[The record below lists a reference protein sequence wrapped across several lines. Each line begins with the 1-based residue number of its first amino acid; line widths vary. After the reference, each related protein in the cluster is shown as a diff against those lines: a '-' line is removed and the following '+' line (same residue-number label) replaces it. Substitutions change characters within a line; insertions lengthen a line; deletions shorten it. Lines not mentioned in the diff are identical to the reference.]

1 MDIFVQTYIML
12 NIILFG
18 KPGSGKGTQAEFIKE
33 KYELVHISTGDLFRQ
48 NIKNQTNLGKL
59 AQKYMING
67 DLVPDNVTIGML
79 KAEIDSN
86 NNSNGYLFDGFP
98 RTVDQAISLDNY
110 LYGKKLKI
118 DLTIS
123 IDVKD
128 EILIER
134 ILNRGLTSGRE
145 DDQDK
150 IKIKNRFDEYNSK
163 TSFLEQ
169 YYKNQNKFK
178 IIDGYGNIE
187 EVTKRLYN
195 EIDEFIF

>member
-1 MDIFVQTYIML
+1 MDIFVQIYTML

-48 NIKNQTNLGKL
+48 NIKNQTELGKL
-59 AQKYMING
+59 AQKYMNNG
-67 DLVPDNVTIGML
+67 DLVPDTVTIGML
-79 KAEIDSN
+79 KSEVESN
-86 NNSNGYLFDGFP
+86 INANGFLFDGFP
-98 RTVDQAISLDNY
+98 RTVDQAVSLDKF
-110 LYGKKLKI
+110 LDKKNLRI
-118 DLTIS
+118 DLTIA
-123 IDVKD
+123 IDVKE

-134 ILNRGLTSGRE
+134 ILNRGLTSGRK

-163 TSFLEQ
+163 TSLLED
-169 YYKNQNKFK
+169 YYKNQNKYK

-187 EVTKRLYN
+187 EITKRLYN
-195 EIDEFIF
+195 QIDQFI

>member
-1 MDIFVQTYIML
+1 LDIFVQIYTML

-48 NIKNQTNLGKL
+48 NIKNQTELGKL
-59 AQKYMING
+59 AQKYMNNG
-67 DLVPDNVTIGML
+67 DLVPDTVTIGML
-79 KAEIDSN
+79 KSEVESN
-86 NNSNGYLFDGFP
+86 INANGFLFDGFP
-98 RTVDQAISLDNY
+98 RTVDQAVSLDKF
-110 LYGKKLKI
+110 LDKKNLRI
-118 DLTIS
+118 DLTIA
-123 IDVKD
+123 IDVKE

-134 ILNRGLTSGRE
+134 ILNRGLTSGRK

-163 TSFLEQ
+163 TSLLED
-169 YYKNQNKFK
+169 YYKNQNKYK

-187 EVTKRLYN
+187 EITKRLYN
-195 EIDEFIF
+195 QIDQFI

>member
-1 MDIFVQTYIML
+1 ML

-33 KYELVHISTGDLFRQ
+33 KYKLVHISTGEIFRK
-48 NIKNQTNLGKL
+48 NIKNKTDLGKL
-59 AQKYMING
+59 AQKYMNNG

-79 KAEIDSN
+79 KTEVDSN
-86 NNSNGYLFDGFP
+86 INSKGFLFDGFP

-110 LYGKKLKI
+110 LQKKKLKI
-118 DLTIS
+118 DLTIA

-128 EILIER
+128 DILIER
-134 ILNRGLTSGRE
+134 ILNRGLTSGRK
-145 DDQDK
+145 DDQDE

-163 TSFLEQ
+163 TSFLEE

-178 IIDGYGNIE
+178 IVDGFGKIDEI
-187 EVTKRLYN
+187 TKRLYN
-195 EIDEFIF
+195 EIEEFIK

>member
-1 MDIFVQTYIML
+1 MDIFVQIYTML

-48 NIKNQTNLGKL
+48 NIKNQTELGKL
-59 AQKYMING
+59 AQKYMNNG
-67 DLVPDNVTIGML
+67 DLVPDTVTIGML
-79 KAEIDSN
+79 KSEVESN
-86 NNSNGYLFDGFP
+86 INANGFLFDGFP
-98 RTVDQAISLDNY
+98 RTVDQAVSLDKF
-110 LYGKKLKI
+110 LDKKNLRI
-118 DLTIS
+118 DLTIA
-123 IDVKD
+123 IDVKE

-134 ILNRGLTSGRE
+134 ILNRGLTSGRK

-163 TSFLEQ
+163 TSLLED

-187 EVTKRLYN
+187 EITKRLYSQ
-195 EIDEFIF
+195 IDEFI

>member
-59 AQKYMING
+59 AQNYIING
-67 DLVPDNVTIGML
+67 DLVPDNVTVGML

>member
-1 MDIFVQTYIML
+1 LDIFVQIYTML

-48 NIKNQTNLGKL
+48 NIKNQTELGKL
-59 AQKYMING
+59 AQKYMNNG
-67 DLVPDNVTIGML
+67 DLVPDTVTIGML
-79 KAEIDSN
+79 KSEVESN
-86 NNSNGYLFDGFP
+86 INANGFLFDGFP
-98 RTVDQAISLDNY
+98 RTVDQAVSLDKF
-110 LYGKKLKI
+110 LDKKNLRI
-118 DLTIS
+118 DLTIA
-123 IDVKD
+123 IDVKE

-134 ILNRGLTSGRE
+134 ILNRGLTSGRK

-163 TSFLEQ
+163 TSLLED

-178 IIDGYGNIE
+178 IIDGYGDIKE
-187 EVTKRLYN
+187 ITKRLYSQ
-195 EIDEFIF
+195 IDEFI

>member
-1 MDIFVQTYIML
+1 MDIFVQIYTML

-48 NIKNQTNLGKL
+48 NIKNQTELGKL
-59 AQKYMING
+59 AQKYMNNG
-67 DLVPDNVTIGML
+67 DLVPDTVTIEML
-79 KAEIDSN
+79 KSEVESN
-86 NNSNGYLFDGFP
+86 INANGFLFDGFP
-98 RTVDQAISLDNY
+98 RTVDQAVSLDKF
-110 LYGKKLKI
+110 LDKKNLRI
-118 DLTIS
+118 DLTIA
-123 IDVKD
+123 IDVKE

-134 ILNRGLTSGRE
+134 ILNRGLTSGRK

-163 TSFLEQ
+163 TSLLED

-187 EVTKRLYN
+187 EITKRLYN
-195 EIDEFIF
+195 QIDQFI

>member
-1 MDIFVQTYIML
+1 MDIFVQIYTML

-33 KYELVHISTGDLFRQ
+33 KYKLVHISTGDLFRQ
-48 NIKNQTNLGKL
+48 NIKNQTELGKL
-59 AQKYMING
+59 AQRYMNNG
-67 DLVPDNVTIGML
+67 DLVPDTVTIGML
-79 KAEIDSN
+79 KSEVESN
-86 NNSNGYLFDGFP
+86 INANGFLFDGFP
-98 RTVDQAISLDNY
+98 RTVDQAVSLDKF
-110 LYGKKLKI
+110 LDKKNLRI
-118 DLTIS
+118 DLTIA
-123 IDVKD
+123 IDVKE

-134 ILNRGLTSGRE
+134 ILNRGLTSGRK

-163 TSFLEQ
+163 TSLLED

-187 EVTKRLYN
+187 EITKRLYN
-195 EIDEFIF
+195 QIDQFI

>member
-1 MDIFVQTYIML
+1 MDIFVQIYTML

-48 NIKNQTNLGKL
+48 NIKNQTKLGKL
-59 AQKYMING
+59 AQKYMNNG
-67 DLVPDNVTIGML
+67 DLVPDKVTIGML
-79 KAEIDSN
+79 KAEVESN
-86 NNSNGYLFDGFP
+86 INANGFLFDGFP
-98 RTVDQAISLDNY
+98 RTVDQAVSLDKF
-110 LYGKKLKI
+110 LDKKNLTI
-118 DLTIS
+118 DLTIA
-123 IDVKD
+123 IDVKE

-134 ILNRGLTSGRE
+134 ILNRGLTSGRK

-163 TSFLEQ
+163 TSLLED
-169 YYKNQNKFK
+169 YYKNQNKYK

-187 EVTKRLYN
+187 EITKRLYN
-195 EIDEFIF
+195 QIDQFI

>member
-1 MDIFVQTYIML
+1 MDIFVQIYTML

-48 NIKNQTNLGKL
+48 NIKNQTELGKL
-59 AQKYMING
+59 AQKYMNNG
-67 DLVPDNVTIGML
+67 DLVPDTVTIGML
-79 KAEIDSN
+79 KSEVESN
-86 NNSNGYLFDGFP
+86 INANGFLFDGFP
-98 RTVDQAISLDNY
+98 RTVDQAVSLDKF
-110 LYGKKLKI
+110 LDKKNLRI
-118 DLTIS
+118 DLTIA
-123 IDVKD
+123 IDVNE

-134 ILNRGLTSGRE
+134 ILNRGLTSGRK

-163 TSFLEQ
+163 TSLLED

-178 IIDGYGNIE
+178 IIDGYGDIE
-187 EVTKRLYN
+187 EITKRLYSQ
-195 EIDEFIF
+195 IDEFI

>member
-1 MDIFVQTYIML
+1 ML

-48 NIKNQTNLGKL
+48 NIKNQTELGKL
-59 AQKYMING
+59 AQKYMNNG
-67 DLVPDNVTIGML
+67 DLVPDTVTIGML
-79 KAEIDSN
+79 KSEVESN
-86 NNSNGYLFDGFP
+86 INANGFLFDGFP
-98 RTVDQAISLDNY
+98 RTVDQAVSLDKF
-110 LYGKKLKI
+110 LDKKNLRI
-118 DLTIS
+118 DLTIA
-123 IDVKD
+123 IDVKE

-134 ILNRGLTSGRE
+134 ILNRGLTSGRK

-163 TSFLEQ
+163 TSLLED

-195 EIDEFIF
+195 QIDQFI

>member
-1 MDIFVQTYIML
+1 MDIFVQIYTML

-48 NIKNQTNLGKL
+48 NIKNQTELGKL
-59 AQKYMING
+59 AQKYMNNG
-67 DLVPDNVTIGML
+67 DLVPDTVTIGML
-79 KAEIDSN
+79 KSEVESNIDA
-86 NNSNGYLFDGFP
+86 NGFLFDGFP
-98 RTVDQAISLDNY
+98 RTVDQAVSLDKF
-110 LYGKKLKI
+110 LDKKNLRI
-118 DLTIS
+118 DLTIA
-123 IDVKD
+123 IDVNE

-134 ILNRGLTSGRE
+134 ILNRGLTSGRK

-163 TSFLEQ
+163 TSLLED

-187 EVTKRLYN
+187 EITKRLYN
-195 EIDEFIF
+195 QIDQFI

>member
-1 MDIFVQTYIML
+1 MDIFVQIYTML

-33 KYELVHISTGDLFRQ
+33 KYKLVHISTGDLFRQ
-48 NIKNQTNLGKL
+48 NIKNQTELGKL
-59 AQKYMING
+59 AQRYMNNG
-67 DLVPDNVTIGML
+67 DLVPDTVTIGML
-79 KAEIDSN
+79 KSEVESNIDA
-86 NNSNGYLFDGFP
+86 NGFLFDGFP
-98 RTVDQAISLDNY
+98 RTVDQAVSLDKF
-110 LYGKKLKI
+110 LDKKNLRI
-118 DLTIS
+118 DLTIA
-123 IDVKD
+123 IDVKE

-134 ILNRGLTSGRE
+134 ILNRGLTSGRK

-163 TSFLEQ
+163 TSLLED

-187 EVTKRLYN
+187 EITKRLYN
-195 EIDEFIF
+195 QIDQFI

>member
-1 MDIFVQTYIML
+1 MDIFVQIYTML

-33 KYELVHISTGDLFRQ
+33 KYKLVHISTGDLFRQ
-48 NIKNQTNLGKL
+48 NIKNQTELGKL
-59 AQKYMING
+59 AQKYMNNG
-67 DLVPDNVTIGML
+67 DLVPDTVTIGML
-79 KAEIDSN
+79 KSEVESN
-86 NNSNGYLFDGFP
+86 INANGFLFDGFP
-98 RTVDQAISLDNY
+98 RTVDQAVSLDKF
-110 LYGKKLKI
+110 LDKKNLRI
-118 DLTIS
+118 DLTIA
-123 IDVKD
+123 IDVKE

-134 ILNRGLTSGRE
+134 ILNRGITSGRK

-163 TSFLEQ
+163 TSLLED

-187 EVTKRLYN
+187 EITKRLYN
-195 EIDEFIF
+195 QIDQFI

>member
-1 MDIFVQTYIML
+1 MDIFVQIYTML

-48 NIKNQTNLGKL
+48 NIKNQTELGKL
-59 AQKYMING
+59 AQKYMNNG
-67 DLVPDNVTIGML
+67 DLVPDTVTIGML
-79 KAEIDSN
+79 KSEVESN
-86 NNSNGYLFDGFP
+86 INANGFLFDGFP
-98 RTVDQAISLDNY
+98 RTVDQAVSLDKF
-110 LYGKKLKI
+110 LDKKNLRI
-118 DLTIS
+118 DLTIA
-123 IDVKD
+123 IDVKE

-134 ILNRGLTSGRE
+134 ILNRGLTSGRK

-163 TSFLEQ
+163 TSLLVD

-187 EVTKRLYN
+187 EITKRLYN
-195 EIDEFIF
+195 QIDQFI

>member
-1 MDIFVQTYIML
+1 ML

-59 AQKYMING
+59 AQNYIING
-67 DLVPDNVTIGML
+67 DLVPDNVTVGML

-110 LYGKKLKI
+110 LDSKKLKI

-128 EILIER
+128 EILIQR

-150 IKIKNRFDEYNSK
+150 IKIKNRFDEYNS
-163 TSFLEQ
+163 
-169 YYKNQNKFK
+169 
-178 IIDGYGNIE
+178 
-187 EVTKRLYN
+187 
-195 EIDEFIF
+195 

>member
-1 MDIFVQTYIML
+1 MDIFVQIYTML

-48 NIKNQTNLGKL
+48 NIKNQTELGKL
-59 AQKYMING
+59 AQKYMNNG
-67 DLVPDNVTIGML
+67 DLVPDTVTIGML
-79 KAEIDSN
+79 KSEVESN
-86 NNSNGYLFDGFP
+86 INANGFLFDGFP
-98 RTVDQAISLDNY
+98 RTVDQAVSLDKFLDN
-110 LYGKKLKI
+110 KKLRI
-118 DLTIS
+118 DLTIA
-123 IDVKD
+123 IEVKE

-134 ILNRGLTSGRE
+134 ILNRGLTSGRK

-163 TSFLEQ
+163 TSLLED

-187 EVTKRLYN
+187 EITKRLYN
-195 EIDEFIF
+195 QIDQFI

>member
-1 MDIFVQTYIML
+1 MDIFVQNYIML

-48 NIKNQTNLGKL
+48 NIKNQTELGKL
-59 AQKYMING
+59 AQKYMNNG
-67 DLVPDNVTIGML
+67 DLVPDTVTIGML
-79 KAEIDSN
+79 KSEVESN
-86 NNSNGYLFDGFP
+86 INANGFLFDGFP
-98 RTVDQAISLDNY
+98 RTVDQAVSLDKF
-110 LYGKKLKI
+110 LDKKKLRI
-118 DLTIS
+118 DLTIA
-123 IDVKD
+123 IDVKE

-134 ILNRGLTSGRE
+134 ILNRGLTSGRR

-163 TSFLEQ
+163 TSLLED

-187 EVTKRLYN
+187 EITKRLYSQ
-195 EIDEFIF
+195 IDEFI

>member
-1 MDIFVQTYIML
+1 MDIFVQIYIML

-48 NIKNQTNLGKL
+48 NIKNQSELGKL
-59 AQKYMING
+59 AQKYMNNG
-67 DLVPDNVTIGML
+67 DLVPDSVTIGML
-79 KAEIDSN
+79 KSEVESN
-86 NNSNGYLFDGFP
+86 FNANGFLFDGFP
-98 RTVDQAISLDNY
+98 RTVDQAVSLDKF
-110 LYGKKLKI
+110 LDKKKLRI
-118 DLTIS
+118 DLTIA
-123 IDVKD
+123 IDVKE

-134 ILNRGLTSGRE
+134 ILNRGLTSGRK

-163 TSFLEQ
+163 TSLLED

-178 IIDGYGNIE
+178 IIDGYGDIKE
-187 EVTKRLYN
+187 ITKRLYSQ
-195 EIDEFIF
+195 IDEFI

>member
-1 MDIFVQTYIML
+1 MDIFVQIYTML

-48 NIKNQTNLGKL
+48 NIKNQTELGKL
-59 AQKYMING
+59 AQKYMNNG
-67 DLVPDNVTIGML
+67 DLVPDKVTIGML
-79 KAEIDSN
+79 KAEVESN
-86 NNSNGYLFDGFP
+86 FNSNGFLFDGFP
-98 RTVDQAISLDNY
+98 RTLDQAISLDNY
-110 LYGKKLKI
+110 LNIKKLRI

-128 EILIER
+128 KILIER
-134 ILNRGLTSGRE
+134 ILKRGLTSGRD
-145 DDQDK
+145 DDQDET
-150 IKIKNRFDEYNSK
+150 KIKNRFDEYNSK
-163 TSFLEQ
+163 TSFLED

-178 IIDGYGNIE
+178 IVDGYGNIE

-195 EIDEFIF
+195 KIDEYIT

>member
-1 MDIFVQTYIML
+1 ML

-33 KYELVHISTGDLFRQ
+33 KYQLVHISTGDLFRQ
-48 NIKNQTNLGKL
+48 NIKNQTELGKL
-59 AQKYMING
+59 AQKYMNNG
-67 DLVPDNVTIGML
+67 DLVPDTVTIGML
-79 KAEIDSN
+79 KSEVESN
-86 NNSNGYLFDGFP
+86 INANGFLFDGFP
-98 RTVDQAISLDNY
+98 RTVDQAVSLDKF
-110 LYGKKLKI
+110 LDKKNLRI
-118 DLTIS
+118 DLTIA
-123 IDVKD
+123 IDVKE

-134 ILNRGLTSGRE
+134 ILNRGLTSGRK

-163 TSFLEQ
+163 TSLLED

-187 EVTKRLYN
+187 EITKRLYN
-195 EIDEFIF
+195 QIDQFI

>member
-1 MDIFVQTYIML
+1 MDIFVQIYTML

-48 NIKNQTNLGKL
+48 NIKNQTELGKL
-59 AQKYMING
+59 AQKYMNNG
-67 DLVPDNVTIGML
+67 DLVPDSVTIGML
-79 KAEIDSN
+79 KSEVELNINA
-86 NNSNGYLFDGFP
+86 NGFLFDGFP
-98 RTVDQAISLDNY
+98 RTVDQAVSLDKF
-110 LYGKKLKI
+110 LDKKKLRI
-118 DLTIS
+118 DLTIA
-123 IDVKD
+123 IDVKE

-134 ILNRGLTSGRE
+134 ILNRGLTSGRK

-163 TSFLEQ
+163 TSLLED

-178 IIDGYGNIE
+178 IIDGYGDIKE
-187 EVTKRLYN
+187 ITKRLYSQ
-195 EIDEFIF
+195 IDEFI

>member
-1 MDIFVQTYIML
+1 ML

-48 NIKNQTNLGKL
+48 NIKNQTELGKL
-59 AQKYMING
+59 AQKYMNNG
-67 DLVPDNVTIGML
+67 DLVPDTVTIGML
-79 KAEIDSN
+79 KSEVESN
-86 NNSNGYLFDGFP
+86 INANGFLFDGFP
-98 RTVDQAISLDNY
+98 RTVDQAVSLDKF
-110 LYGKKLKI
+110 LDKKKLRI
-118 DLTIS
+118 DLTIA
-123 IDVKD
+123 IDVKE

-134 ILNRGLTSGRE
+134 ILNRGLTSGRK

-163 TSFLEQ
+163 TSLLED

-178 IIDGYGNIE
+178 IIDGYGDIE
-187 EVTKRLYN
+187 EITKRLYSQ
-195 EIDEFIF
+195 IDEFI

>member
-1 MDIFVQTYIML
+1 MDIFVQIYTML

-48 NIKNQTNLGKL
+48 NIKNQTELGKL
-59 AQKYMING
+59 AQKYMNNG
-67 DLVPDNVTIGML
+67 DLVPDTVTIGML
-79 KAEIDSN
+79 KSEVESN
-86 NNSNGYLFDGFP
+86 INANGFLFDGFP
-98 RTVDQAISLDNY
+98 RTVDQAVSLDKFLDN
-110 LYGKKLKI
+110 KKLRI
-118 DLTIS
+118 DLTIA
-123 IDVKD
+123 IDVKE

-134 ILNRGLTSGRE
+134 ILNRGLTSGRK

-163 TSFLEQ
+163 TSLLED

-187 EVTKRLYN
+187 EITKRLYN
-195 EIDEFIF
+195 QIDQFI

>member
-1 MDIFVQTYIML
+1 ML

>member
-1 MDIFVQTYIML
+1 ML

-48 NIKNQTNLGKL
+48 NIKNQTELGKL
-59 AQKYMING
+59 AQKYMNNG
-67 DLVPDNVTIGML
+67 DLVPDTVTIGML
-79 KAEIDSN
+79 KSEVELNINA
-86 NNSNGYLFDGFP
+86 NGFLFDGFP
-98 RTVDQAISLDNY
+98 RTVDQAVSLDKF
-110 LYGKKLKI
+110 LDKKKLRI
-118 DLTIS
+118 DLTIA
-123 IDVKD
+123 IDVKE

-134 ILNRGLTSGRE
+134 ILNRGLTSGRK

-163 TSFLEQ
+163 TSLLED

-187 EVTKRLYN
+187 EITKRLYN
-195 EIDEFIF
+195 QIDQFI

>member
-1 MDIFVQTYIML
+1 ML

-33 KYELVHISTGDLFRQ
+33 KYKLVHISTGEIFRK
-48 NIKNQTNLGKL
+48 NIKNKTDLGKL
-59 AQKYMING
+59 AQKYMNNG

-79 KAEIDSN
+79 KTEVDSII
-86 NNSNGYLFDGFP
+86 NSKGFLFDGFP

-110 LYGKKLKI
+110 LQKKKLKI
-118 DLTIS
+118 DLTIA

-128 EILIER
+128 DILIER
-134 ILNRGLTSGRE
+134 ILNRGLTSGRK
-145 DDQDK
+145 DDQDE

-163 TSFLEQ
+163 TSFLEE

-178 IIDGYGNIE
+178 IVDGFGKIDEI
-187 EVTKRLYN
+187 TKRLYN
-195 EIDEFIF
+195 EIDEFIK